1 MATDFVRS
9 ISVTATR
16 HSNAAARTI
25 RSMPTTILIVDDHP
39 EFRRS
44 ARSLLSAEGFEVV
57 GDAVDG
63 VGALAAARLLRPQV
77 VLLDVQLPDLDGFEV
92 AEAMAARDPSLSI
105 ILISSRDVAAYSPQ
119 LEGAPVRGFIPKSRL
134 DGASIRELMG

>member
-1 MATDFVRS
+1 
-9 ISVTATR
+9 
-16 HSNAAARTI
+16 
-25 RSMPTTILIVDDHP
+25 MPTTILIVDDHP

-92 AEAMAARDPSLSI
+92 AEVMAARDPSLSI
-105 ILISSRDVAAYSPQ
+105 ILISSRDVAAYGPQ